1 MQGWGVEGRPD
12 VSSKVI
18 QKTVTMPCDPKC
30 LSEVRDLLKEM
41 LGEVQL
47 SERDKNLIILGV
59 DEALGSVIRYG
70 RDHGYN
76 NEITLTLD
84 IDDVRFKATLRDSW
98 MNGDLNGLSGPA
110 LDERLSQDRKYTLS
124 LYLMRLIMDEISYI
138 WKKGFQNDLE
148 IIKFL

>member
-1 MQGWGVEGRPD
+1 
-12 VSSKVI
+12 
-18 QKTVTMPCDPKC
+18 MPCHPKC

-47 SERDKNLIILGV
+47 SERDKHLIVLGV

-70 RDHGYN
+70 RDHNYN
-76 NEITLTLD
+76 NEITLTID
-84 IDDVRFKATLRDSW
+84 IDDVRFKAILKDSW
-98 MNGDLNGLSGPA
+98 MNSDLNGLSGTA

-124 LYLMRLIMDEISYI
+124 LHLMRMIMDEITYVF
-138 WKKGFQNDLE
+138 KKGFQNDLE